1 MEKKNG
7 IVSAL
12 TDSVK
17 TKKHITT
24 KIEYF
29 CNDTDDAE
37 RVFEKVTDILSTN
50 LDACVGTAPHCPT
63 CPWWTWKSSSI
74 SEDA

>member
-12 TDSVK
+12 TNSVK

-29 CNDTDDAE
+29 CNDTMMPS
-37 RVFEKVTDILSTN
+37 VCLK
-50 LDACVGTAPHCPT
+50 G
-63 CPWWTWKSSSI
+63 
-74 SEDA
+74 